1 MTFTFFAEHLHLDT
15 TWDLIFCV
23 EVWELSHSTHD
34 LSQAE
39 KKVTVVKSEQMHKIQ
54 IFLRKMTKSLKYL
67 EKI

>member
-1 MTFTFFAEHLHLDT
+1 MFKLLALRSL
-15 TWDLIFCV
+15 
-23 EVWELSHSTHD
+23 D